1 MAKATKGTTKSANR
15 RTQRKRN
22 QTKSKNRHGS
32 QVAGY
37 HIDGA
42 TTATLDEI
50 LDPTVPT
57 MSLAELSEEQRV
69 NLVVSRLQMKPDD
82 FRVSMIG
89 PALINKTRAIA
100 EVRAGSRIGR
110 TLMEIEQ
117 ALLLHLA
124 ETGRKPK

>member
-1 MAKATKGTTKSANR
+1 MAKATKRRTKSSKR

-22 QTKSKNRHGS
+22 PTRTKDKHGN
-32 QVAGY
+32 QLAGY

-42 TTATLDEI
+42 TTATLNEI
-50 LDPTVPT
+50 LDPGVPT

-69 NLVVSRLQMKPDD
+69 NLVVSRLQLKPDD
-82 FRVSMIG
+82 FRVAMIG
-89 PALINKTRAIA
+89 PAVIDKTRAIA
-100 EVRAGSRIGR
+100 EVKAGSRIGR